1 MAQNDND
8 FSAFL
13 AGFVVGGLVVA
24 AVALILAPQS
34 GEETRKYI
42 ADKSIEL
49 KQTAEETAGQYRE
62 KASAYASEAR
72 TKAIELEQAAKAR
85 ADEYAK
91 VARTRVEEVAA
102 KSQETYDATKEKV
115 KKAVEERTAS
125 LRKGKAIDLGTPS
138 EPEVPDEI

>member
-13 AGFVVGGLVVA
+13 AGFVVGGLVGA

-62 KASAYASEAR
+62 KASSYASEAR

-91 VARTRVEEVAA
+91 AARTRVEEVAA
-102 KSQETYDATKEKV
+102 KGQETYDSTKEKV
-115 KKAVEERTAS
+115 KKVVEERTAN

-138 EPEVPDEI
+138 EPEVPDEV

>member
-1 MAQNDND
+1 MGQNDND

-13 AGFVVGGLVVA
+13 AGFVVGGLVGA
-24 AVALILAPQS
+24 AVALIMAPQS
-34 GEETRKYI
+34 GEETRRYI

-62 KASAYASEAR
+62 KASTYASEAR
-72 TKAIELEQAAKAR
+72 TKAIELEEKAKAR

-91 VARTRVEEVAA
+91 AARTRVEEVAT
-102 KSQETYDATKEKV
+102 KGQETFEVTKDKV

-125 LRKGKAIDLGTPS
+125 LRKGKAGDEGLEISD
-138 EPEVPDEI
+138 EV